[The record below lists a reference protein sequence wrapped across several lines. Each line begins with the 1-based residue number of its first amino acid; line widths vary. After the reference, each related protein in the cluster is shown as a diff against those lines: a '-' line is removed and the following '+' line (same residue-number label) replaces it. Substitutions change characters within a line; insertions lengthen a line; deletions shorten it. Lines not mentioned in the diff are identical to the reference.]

1 MKKKSYKSSPNLI
14 NPKGLGQEELPSVP
28 AAEEGLSADGKL
40 GSGWIFGE
48 PVSPPTY
55 KEEEEESELATQR
68 RKSNNINKDDVMA
81 MLAEIANINDTEGR
95 VSEANF
101 ADFLIKKFAEQ
112 EDVDKGSSFKKLL
125 MKIVDSDLV
134 FYNEVV
140 KDLTDYYNTRLSLGI
155 QMGKSLEESRDMAFQ
170 KTEVKARRYEK

>member
-1 MKKKSYKSSPNLI
+1 M
-14 NPKGLGQEELPSVP
+14 VP
-28 AAEEGLSADGKL
+28 IVIIVLE
-40 GSGWIFGE
+40 
-48 PVSPPTY
+48 
-55 KEEEEESELATQR
+55 
-68 RKSNNINKDDVMA
+68 
-81 MLAEIANINDTEGR
+81 
-95 VSEANF
+95 
-101 ADFLIKKFAEQ
+101 
-112 EDVDKGSSFKKLL
+112 KLL

>member
-1 MKKKSYKSSPNLI
+1 MKKNSYKSAPNITSL
-14 NPKGLGQEELPSVP
+14 KGLGQEDLPSVP

-55 KEEEEESELATQR
+55 KEEEEPELANER
-68 RKSNNINKDDVMA
+68 RIKKNIDKKDLMA
-81 MLAEIANINDTEGR
+81 MLTEIADINDIEGR

-112 EDVDKGSSFKKLL
+112 KDIDRERIFKQLL
-125 MKIVDSDLV
+125 MKIIDSDLV
-134 FYNEVV
+134 FYNEAV
-140 KDLTDYYNTRLSLGI
+140 KDLTDYYNARLSLGV
-155 QMGKSLEESRDMAFQ
+155 QMGKPLPESMDMAFR
-170 KTEVKARRYEK
+170 KTKVKAGRYEK